1 MKCAIYGAGSLGTV
15 LGAYMTKGGVS
26 VELVNRNRAHVD
38 ALREKGAHIT
48 GTVDFSTPVTA
59 ITPEEMTAPYDVIF
73 LMTKQLH
80 NKEVVTFLKPLLAP
94 DGVIVTFQ
102 NGIPEP
108 GIAEIVGESH
118 TIGCVV
124 EWGATMDAPGECVLT
139 SDPDSLS
146 FHMGGMQGVSD
157 AKLAEVRSL
166 LEKMCPVAMEDNLLG
181 ARWSKLLINA
191 TFSGLGT
198 VVGGVFGDVSEKKD
212 ARRVAVRCMKECIDV
227 GHAAGATF
235 APVQGKDLTKLF
247 YYKNGFKH
255 AIAELLVPIAMKKH
269 RAIEPS
275 MLQDLKKGKPC
286 EIDAING
293 VVCEWGRKCGVPTPI
308 NDRIVEIV
316 KKEQAGELIN
326 GLREIAPYVVID
338 CSSYIANDILSAS
351 LTICCKPNKQ
361 MPLGL
366 PPRGICILFILY
378 MRRRHFSAKN
388 SSQKRFHFASY
399 SAWDTSVIS
408 FGVKIPRRL
417 ASSANA

>member
-15 LGAYMTKGGVS
+15 LGAYMTKGGIP

-80 NKEVVTFLKPLLAP
+80 NKEVVTFLKPLLTP

-316 KKEQAGELIN
+316 KKEQAGEL
-326 GLREIAPYVVID
+326 
-338 CSSYIANDILSAS
+338 
-351 LTICCKPNKQ
+351 
-361 MPLGL
+361 PLEE
-366 PPRGICILFILY
+366 
-378 MRRRHFSAKN
+378 KN
-388 SSQKRFHFASY
+388 IRFF
-399 SAWDTSVIS
+399 DD
-408 FGVKIPRRL
+408 L
-417 ASSANA
+417 L